1 MLNEIERE
9 LNPINVYPPRIKVN
23 TRISL
28 KVDSLENWLKST
40 MPIHVGEAA
49 VSYILLGGRKQHYQ
63 IKIGDGK
70 KVWKDL
76 EFLWVDPNEIDFSQL
91 NDGNVEKLEEKL
103 EKYFVDH
110 GIFNMLSAKVDYI
123 ERNFVSKNNIS
134 TLVEDVLENDVKI
147 SENVYE
153 QISVNINNQ
162 VSNFVTQDFIH
173 EKMQII
179 SAGCSKKFN
188 FK

>member
-28 KVDSLENWLKST
+28 KVDSMENWLKST
-40 MPIHVGEAA
+40 IPIHVGEAA
-49 VSYILLGGRKQHYQ
+49 VSYIFLGGRKQHYQ

-91 NDGNVEKLEEKL
+91 NDGNVEKLEKKL

-110 GIFNMLSAKVDYI
+110 GIFNMLSTKVDYI
-123 ERNFVSKNNIS
+123 EKNFVTKDNIS
-134 TLVEDVLENDVKI
+134 VLVEDVLENDVEVCEK
-147 SENVYE
+147 VYE
-153 QISVNINNQ
+153 QISVNIDNQ
-162 VSNFVTQDFIH
+162 ISNDITLDLIR
-173 EKMQII
+173 EKVQIL
-179 SAGCSKKFN
+179 SAGCSKKIN

>member
-9 LNPINVYPPRIKVN
+9 LNPIKVYPPRIKVN

-40 MPIHVGEAA
+40 IPLHVGEAA
-49 VSYILLGGRKQHYQ
+49 VSYIVLGGKKQHYQ

-91 NDGNVEKLEEKL
+91 NDENVEKIEKKL
-103 EKYFVDH
+103 EKYFVDYD
-110 GIFNMLSAKVDYI
+110 IFNMLSTKVDYI
-123 ERNFVSKNNIS
+123 KKNFVSKDNIS
-134 TLVEDVLENDVKI
+134 VLVEDVIENNVKI
-147 SENVYE
+147 CETIYE
-153 QISVNINNQ
+153 QISVNIDNQ
-162 VSNFVTQDFIH
+162 ISNVITPDLIQ
-173 EKMQII
+173 EKIQIL
-179 SAGCSKKFN
+179 SAGCAKKFN
-188 FK
+188 F

>member
-23 TRISL
+23 TRVSL

-40 MPIHVGEAA
+40 IPIHVGEAA
-49 VSYILLGGRKQHYQ
+49 VSYIVLGGRKQHYQ

-91 NDGNVEKLEEKL
+91 NVGNIEKL
-103 EKYFVDH
+103 EKKLEEYFVER

-123 ERNFVSKNNIS
+123 EKNFVTTDNIS
-134 TLVEDVLENDVKI
+134 VIVENVFENDVKI
-147 SENVYE
+147 CENLYE
-153 QISVNINNQ
+153 QISVNIDNQ
-162 VSNFVTQDFIH
+162 ISNDVTPDLIQ